1 MLDLWLISFVL
12 FGNPTT
18 CHVGAENDTLNTKK
32 ELSCSCAL
40 STTETAGN
48 IKSFVG
54 EIYNLRIDVYLW
66 VCVCVS
72 VWTSVNV
79 WWFLCLTILQQ
90 QRKELPTKQSS
101 KPRYQIVCPS
111 IYRPSFHPYAR
122 QSVQAFVVVPTLVL
136 LLTLLLAMAMAM
148 VVVVV
153 CMHVSKFLRMYKYIH
168 VCVNVCAFFSQCS
181 HLNLYS
187 SLACCC
193 CWLIPFNG
201 LQGTFAR

>member
-1 MLDLWLISFVL
+1 MHNRNCWEYKIFCWR
-12 FGNPTT
+12 NIP
-18 CHVGAENDTLNTKK
+18 
-32 ELSCSCAL
+32 
-40 STTETAGN
+40 STN
-48 IKSFVG
+48 RCVFMSMC
-54 EIYNLRIDVYLW
+54 L
-66 VCVCVS
+66 CVCV
-72 VWTSVNV
+72 WTGVNV

-136 LLTLLLAMAMAM
+136 LLTLLLAMVV

-168 VCVNVCAFFSQCS
+168 VCLNVCVFFSV
-181 HLNLYS
+181 
-187 SLACCC
+187 
-193 CWLIPFNG
+193 F
-201 LQGTFAR
+201 TFEFVFFSCMLLLLVDTI